1 MPWAALVGAA
11 AAGAALAGCTP
22 ALDWR
27 QVPTAESVTALFP
40 CRVERRSRPSVPL
53 AGLQVPMTQI
63 ACSAQGMTFAVT
75 HARLPAGAPSEPALR
90 EWATVGGANLGAAVQ
105 ELAPVALRGIAQPA
119 AHGRVQGTTPEGAT
133 VIHETLHFAA
143 GGSVFQASVLGSS
156 LRRDAVDTFFDG
168 IELKR

>member
-1 MPWAALVGAA
+1 VVPAALLGVVLG
-11 AAGAALAGCTP
+11 GCTP

-27 QVPTAESVTALFP
+27 QVPVAESVTALFP
-40 CRVERRSRPSVPL
+40 CRVERRSRPAVPL
-53 AGLQVPMTQI
+53 AGLQLPMTQL

-75 HARLPAGAPSEPALR
+75 HAPLPADAPSAPVLQA
-90 EWATVGGANLGAAVQ
+90 WVAASGANLGAPVQ
-105 ELAPVALRGIAQPA
+105 GLAPVALRGVAQPV

-133 VIHETLHFAA
+133 IIHETLHFAV
-143 GGSVFQASVLGSS
+143 GRSVFQASVLGSS